1 MFSEMD
7 EKGWVSQALVDAID
21 TQLTV
26 DEVRNLLENP
36 KSPKHG
42 DVAFPTFSLAKIL
55 RKAPNVI
62 ASMIAEKMVTDN
74 FEKVE
79 VIGPYINFFMDKEKV
94 SQEVLKQILHEGAH
108 FGDFDEGNG
117 RNIVID
123 MSSPNIAKPFSIG
136 HLRSTVIGA
145 SLALIF
151 KKMGYNPVKINHL
164 GDWGKQFGML
174 IVAYKKW
181 GNEETVKAHPIAELL
196 KLYVRVND
204 ETKKDSAL
212 DEEAR
217 EWFLKLEHGDKE
229 ATALWKWFREESL
242 IEFNRLYDQLGVKFD
257 SMNGEAF
264 YNDKIDE
271 VVKILSEKGLLQKSE
286 GATIVDL
293 EEYGIMPALIKKSD
307 GATLYIT
314 RDLAAAIYRKKT
326 YNFAKSIYVVGNEQ
340 AEHFKQLKAVLKKM
354 NYDWADEVYHV
365 PFGLVTKDGKKFS
378 TRKGNVILLE
388 PTLQEADD
396 RALQQINNKNSGLP
410 NKEKVAHK
418 VGVGAVKFFD
428 LKTDRMN
435 GYNFNL
441 EMMISFEG
449 ETGPYIQYT
458 YARSKSILRKASFIF
473 DRSKKYALAD
483 DSSWEIVKLLQLF
496 PSIVK
501 RAANHFD
508 PSVVAKYI
516 LQLSQSFNKYYAH
529 VRILEDIEEKQSRLA
544 LVFAVA
550 TILKEGLR
558 LLGVDAPDEM

>member
-1 MFSEMD
+1 MN
-7 EKGWVSQALVDAID
+7 EKDFVSQALVNALDE
-21 TQLTV
+21 TLTV
-26 DEVRNLLENP
+26 SEVKDLLENP
-36 KSPKHG
+36 KSPEHG

-55 RKAPNVI
+55 CKAPNIVANELAGKI
-62 ASMIAEKMVTDN
+62 VTED
-74 FEKVE
+74 FERVE
-79 VIGPYINFFMDKEKV
+79 VIGPYINFFMNKEKV
-94 SQEVLKQILHEGAH
+94 SQEVLQQILHEGAH
-108 FGDFDEGNG
+108 FGDFDEGDG
-117 RNIVID
+117 RNVVID

-136 HLRSTVIGA
+136 HLRSTVIGD

-151 KKMGYNPVKINHL
+151 EKMGYNPVKINHL

-181 GNEETVKAHPIAELL
+181 GNEEVVKEQPIAALL

-204 ETKKDSAL
+204 EVKKDPTL

-217 EWFLKLEHGDKE
+217 EWFLKLEHGDEE
-229 ATALWKWFREESL
+229 ATALWKWFRDESL
-242 IEFNRLYDQLGVKFD
+242 IEFNRLYDQLGVNFD

-264 YNDKIDE
+264 YNDKMDE
-271 VVKILSEKGLLQKSE
+271 VVRILSEKGLLQESE

-293 EEYGIMPALIKKSD
+293 EEYDLIPALIKKSD
-307 GATLYIT
+307 GATLYMT

-326 YNFAKSIYVVGNEQ
+326 YDFAKSIYVVGNEQ
-340 AEHFKQLKAVLKKM
+340 AEHFKQLKAVLKEM
-354 NYDWADEVYHV
+354 DYGWADDVYHV
-365 PFGLVTKDGKKFS
+365 PFGLVTKDGKKIS

-388 PTLQEADD
+388 STLQEADE
-396 RALQQINNKNSGLP
+396 RALRQIDEKNSSLP
-410 NKEKVAHK
+410 NKEKVAHE

-435 GYNFNL
+435 GYDFSL
-441 EMMISFEG
+441 EAMVSFEG

-458 YARSKSILRKASFIF
+458 YARSKSILRKANFIF
-473 DRSKKYALAD
+473 EGSKKYALAD
-483 DSSWEIVKLLQLF
+483 ASSWEIVKLLQLF

-501 RAANHFD
+501 RAADCFN
-508 PSVVAKYI
+508 PSVIAKHV

-529 VRILEDIEEKQSRLA
+529 VRILEESEEKQSRLA

-550 TILKEGLR
+550 TVLKEGLR